1 MVMLMITT
9 TTTTSEP
16 MVTMPMLMVVLGV
29 VVSDVGVSGDG
40 DYCSS
45 SVSGDELMHDEYYDG
60 NHCGDPTSLI
70 TSVKK

>member
-1 MVMLMITT
+1 MITT

-45 SVSGDELMHDEYYDG
+45 SVSGDVG
-60 NHCGDPTSLI
+60 NDNGGGMSY
-70 TSVKK
+70 